1 MAHSRSIGIRMNGST
16 SQGQD
21 VESGSSSNDVDVHAL
36 TVAITRGDR
45 EALGRLFD
53 RYYTMMLN
61 ECRKSSGPNSM
72 LAEDAAQEA
81 WLRVA
86 RRPVECSSAGQLA
99 AWLRKVAMSA
109 SIDLLRSE
117 LARRVRERAFSR
129 TNAEAVRFLDDHDR
143 LEEARVAL
151 TSLERDA
158 SGGALLLALRARSEV
173 TIAQLAK
180 SLGIGASALDSKLR
194 RAAAQ
199 ARVTL
204 EGPQ

>member
-1 MAHSRSIGIRMNGST
+1 MANSLSIGISMKGST
-16 SQGQD
+16 NRGQD
-21 VESGSSSNDVDVHAL
+21 VQPVSNSVDTDAHAL

-45 EALGRLFD
+45 EALGQLFD

-61 ECRKSSGPNSM
+61 ECRKSSGTNSI

-117 LARRVRERAFSR
+117 LARRVRERAVSR
-129 TNAEAVRFLDDHDR
+129 TNDEAVRFLDDHDR
-143 LEEARVAL
+143 LEEARIAL
-151 TSLERDA
+151 MSLERDT
-158 SGGALLLALRARSEV
+158 SDGALLLALRTRSEV
-173 TIAQLAK
+173 TVAQLAK

-199 ARVTL
+199 ARATL
-204 EGPQ
+204 EGQQ

>member
-1 MAHSRSIGIRMNGST
+1 MNGST
-16 SQGQD
+16 NRGQN
-21 VESGSSSNDVDVHAL
+21 VQSVSTPVDVDAHAL

-45 EALGRLFD
+45 DALGRLFD
-53 RYYTMMLN
+53 RYYTMILN
-61 ECRKSSGPNSM
+61 ECRKSSGSTSM

-117 LARRVRERAFSR
+117 LARRVRERAVSR
-129 TNAEAVRFLDDHDR
+129 TNDEAVRFLDEHDR
-143 LEEARVAL
+143 LEEARIAL
-151 TSLERDA
+151 MSLERDT
-158 SGGALLLALRARSEV
+158 SDGALLLALRTRSEV
-173 TIAQLAK
+173 TVAQLAK

-199 ARVTL
+199 ARATL
-204 EGPQ
+204 EGQQ

>member
-1 MAHSRSIGIRMNGST
+1 MNGST
-16 SQGQD
+16 NRGQD
-21 VESGSSSNDVDVHAL
+21 VQPVSNSVDVDAHAL

-45 EALGRLFD
+45 EALGQLFD

-61 ECRKSSGPNSM
+61 ECRKSSGTNSI

-117 LARRVRERAFSR
+117 LARRVRERAVSR
-129 TNAEAVRFLDDHDR
+129 TNDEAVRFLDDHDR
-143 LEEARVAL
+143 LEDARIAL
-151 TSLERDA
+151 ISLERDT
-158 SGGALLLALRARSEV
+158 SDGALLLALRTRSEV
-173 TIAQLAK
+173 TVAQLAK

-199 ARVTL
+199 ARATL
-204 EGPQ
+204 EGQQ

>member
-1 MAHSRSIGIRMNGST
+1 MKGST
-16 SQGQD
+16 NRGQD
-21 VESGSSSNDVDVHAL
+21 VQPVSNSVDADAHAL

-61 ECRKSSGPNSM
+61 ECRKSSGTNSI

-117 LARRVRERAFSR
+117 LARRVRERAVSR
-129 TNAEAVRFLDDHDR
+129 TNDEAVRFLDDHDR
-143 LEEARVAL
+143 LEEARIAL
-151 TSLERDA
+151 MSLERDT
-158 SGGALLLALRARSEV
+158 SDGALLLALRTRSEV
-173 TIAQLAK
+173 TVAQLAK

-199 ARVTL
+199 ARATL
-204 EGPQ
+204 EGQQ

>member
-1 MAHSRSIGIRMNGST
+1 MANSLSIGISMKGST
-16 SQGQD
+16 NRGQD
-21 VESGSSSNDVDVHAL
+21 VQPVSNSVDADAHAL

-45 EALGRLFD
+45 EALGQLFD

-61 ECRKSSGPNSM
+61 ECRKSSGTNSI

-117 LARRVRERAFSR
+117 LARRVRERAVSR
-129 TNAEAVRFLDDHDR
+129 TNDEAVRFLDDHDR
-143 LEEARVAL
+143 LEEARIAL
-151 TSLERDA
+151 MSLERDT
-158 SGGALLLALRARSEV
+158 SDGALLLALRTRSEV
-173 TIAQLAK
+173 TVAKLAK

-199 ARVTL
+199 ARATL
-204 EGPQ
+204 EGQQ

>member
-1 MAHSRSIGIRMNGST
+1 MKGST
-16 SQGQD
+16 NRGQD
-21 VESGSSSNDVDVHAL
+21 VQPVSNSVDTDAHAL

-45 EALGRLFD
+45 EALGQLFD

-61 ECRKSSGPNSM
+61 ECRKSSGTNSI

-117 LARRVRERAFSR
+117 LARRVRERAVSR
-129 TNAEAVRFLDDHDR
+129 TNDEAVRFLDDHDR
-143 LEEARVAL
+143 LEEAQIAL
-151 TSLERDA
+151 MSLERDT
-158 SGGALLLALRARSEV
+158 SDGALLLALRTRSEV
-173 TIAQLAK
+173 TVAKLAK

-199 ARVTL
+199 ARATL
-204 EGPQ
+204 EGQQ

>member
-1 MAHSRSIGIRMNGST
+1 MANSLSIGISMKGST
-16 SQGQD
+16 NRGQD
-21 VESGSSSNDVDVHAL
+21 VQPVSNSVDADAHAL

-45 EALGRLFD
+45 EALGQLFD

-61 ECRKSSGPNSM
+61 ECRKSSGTNSI

-117 LARRVRERAFSR
+117 LARRVRERAVSR
-129 TNAEAVRFLDDHDR
+129 TNDEAVRFLDDHDR
-143 LEEARVAL
+143 LEEARIAL
-151 TSLERDA
+151 MSLERDT
-158 SGGALLLALRARSEV
+158 SDGALLLALRTRSEV
-173 TIAQLAK
+173 TVAQLAK

-199 ARVTL
+199 ARATL
-204 EGPQ
+204 EGQQ

>member
-1 MAHSRSIGIRMNGST
+1 MNGST

-53 RYYTMMLN
+53 RYHTMVLS

-86 RRPVECSSAGQLA
+86 RRPVVCASAGQLA
-99 AWLRKVAMSA
+99 SWLRRVAMSA
-109 SIDLLRSE
+109 TIDLLRSE
-117 LARRVRERAFSR
+117 LARRVRKCAFSR

>member
-1 MAHSRSIGIRMNGST
+1 MKGST
-16 SQGQD
+16 NRGQD
-21 VESGSSSNDVDVHAL
+21 VQPVSNSVDADAHAL

-45 EALGRLFD
+45 EALGQLFD

-61 ECRKSSGPNSM
+61 ECRKSSGTNSI

-117 LARRVRERAFSR
+117 LARRVRERAVSR
-129 TNAEAVRFLDDHDR
+129 TNDEAVRFLDDHDR
-143 LEEARVAL
+143 LEEARIAL
-151 TSLERDA
+151 MSLERDT
-158 SGGALLLALRARSEV
+158 SDGALLLALRTQSEV
-173 TIAQLAK
+173 TVAQLAK

-199 ARVTL
+199 ARATL
-204 EGPQ
+204 EGQQ

>member
-1 MAHSRSIGIRMNGST
+1 MANSLSIGISMKGST
-16 SQGQD
+16 NRGQD
-21 VESGSSSNDVDVHAL
+21 VQPVSNSVDADAHAL

-45 EALGRLFD
+45 EALGQLFD

-61 ECRKSSGPNSM
+61 ECRKSSGTNSI

-117 LARRVRERAFSR
+117 LARRVRERAVSR
-129 TNAEAVRFLDDHDR
+129 TNDEAVRFLDDHDR
-143 LEEARVAL
+143 LEEARIAL
-151 TSLERDA
+151 ISLERDT
-158 SGGALLLALRARSEV
+158 SDGALLLALRTRSEV
-173 TIAQLAK
+173 TVAQLAK

-199 ARVTL
+199 ARATL
-204 EGPQ
+204 EGQQ

>member
-1 MAHSRSIGIRMNGST
+1 MKGST
-16 SQGQD
+16 NRGQD
-21 VESGSSSNDVDVHAL
+21 VQPVSNSVDADAHAL

-45 EALGRLFD
+45 EALGQLFD

-61 ECRKSSGPNSM
+61 ECRKSSGTNSI

-117 LARRVRERAFSR
+117 LARRVRERAVSR
-129 TNAEAVRFLDDHDR
+129 TNDEAVRFLDDHDR
-143 LEEARVAL
+143 LEEARIAL
-151 TSLERDA
+151 MSLERDT
-158 SGGALLLALRARSEV
+158 SDGALLLALRTRSEV
-173 TIAQLAK
+173 TVAKLAK

-199 ARVTL
+199 ARATL
-204 EGPQ
+204 EGQQ

>member
-1 MAHSRSIGIRMNGST
+1 MANSLSIGISMKGST
-16 SQGQD
+16 NRGQD
-21 VESGSSSNDVDVHAL
+21 VQPVSNSVDTDAHAL

-45 EALGRLFD
+45 EALGQLFD

-61 ECRKSSGPNSM
+61 ECRKSSGTNSI

-117 LARRVRERAFSR
+117 LARRVRERAVSR
-129 TNAEAVRFLDDHDR
+129 TNDEAVRFLDDHDR
-143 LEEARVAL
+143 LEEARIAL
-151 TSLERDA
+151 ISLERDT
-158 SGGALLLALRARSEV
+158 SDGALLLALRTRSEV
-173 TIAQLAK
+173 TVAQLAK

-199 ARVTL
+199 ARATL
-204 EGPQ
+204 EGQQ